1 MLLNKYY
8 VPKQLCKIF
17 ENFLQNRTVLL
28 ENEMEPWKQDV
39 GVPHGSCARPISWF
53 LIENEALNKFGV
65 DTEVKVQAFADD
77 RLTASYHFSQI
88 GTSALATLEKRAE
101 DFSLSFSHEKPKFT
115 MLKHR
120 RILRISIQ

>member
-17 ENFLQNRTVLL
+17 ENFLRNRTVLL
-28 ENEMEPWKQDV
+28 ENEMEPWKHDV
-39 GVPHGSCARPISWF
+39 GVPQGSCARPIPWF

-77 RLTASYHFSQI
+77 RLHCIVSFFSNWN
-88 GTSALATLEKRAE
+88 
-101 DFSLSFSHEKPKFT
+101 FSFGYARKEG
-115 MLKHR
+115 
-120 RILRISIQ
+120 